1 VTDPSVLTLTEA
13 AAAIREHK
21 LSSVEVTRSLLARIE
36 RWQPVLNA
44 FVRVEV
50 EEALAAA
57 AAADAAIASGVARG
71 PLHGVPLAHKDM
83 YYVTG
88 KLAECGSKIRNG
100 WVAPATSTA
109 ILRLQGA
116 GAIRLGAL
124 HMAEFAYGPTGHNE
138 HLGPAR
144 NPWDPQRITGGS
156 SSGSAASVAARLTYA
171 ALGSDTGGS
180 IRLPAHFCGV
190 TGFKPTYGR
199 VSRANAMPLS
209 FTLDTVGPLALSAE
223 DCALIGSVIA
233 GVDPLDPTTSG
244 APAWDMAATQR
255 NPKGMTI
262 GIPRKFYVDD
272 LEFDV
277 ATLLDEAL
285 ATFRRLGARVVEV
298 DLPDQ
303 TAISAAALIVLAVE
317 AASLH
322 APWLRE
328 RAGEYGAQVRNRLQN
343 GLAYSAVEYLEA
355 LRWRGP
361 ALAAHLAAIE
371 GIDVVIAPASS
382 AAAPTIHETDVG
394 GGPGAEAAIQAITR
408 FMRPINYLGLP
419 VLEIPAGQS
428 RYGMPIGL
436 QLIWRR
442 DGNCPRS
449 RLPNFNESSPP
460 HSGLSVT

>member
-1 VTDPSVLTLTEA
+1 VTDPSMLTLTEV
-13 AAAIREHK
+13 AAAIRERK
-21 LSSVEVTRSLLARIE
+21 MSSVEVTRSKLASIE

-57 AAADAAIASGVARG
+57 AAADAAIASGIACG

-83 YYVTG
+83 YYITG

-109 ILRLQGA
+109 IAHLQGA
-116 GAIRLGAL
+116 GAVRLGAL

-144 NPWDPQRITGGS
+144 NPWNPQRITGGS

-255 NPKGMTI
+255 TPKGMTI
-262 GIPRKFYVDD
+262 GVPRKFYVED

-285 ATFRRLGARVVEV
+285 AAFRGLGARVVEV

-303 TAISAAALIVLAVE
+303 TVISAAALIVLAVE

-328 RAGEYGAQVRNRLQN
+328 RPGDYGAQVRNRLQN

-361 ALAAHLAAIE
+361 ALAAHLAAID

-382 AAAPTIHETDVG
+382 AAAPTIEETDLG

-428 RYGMPIGL
+428 RYG
-436 QLIWRR
+436 WVFFS
-442 DGNCPRS
+442 D
-449 RLPNFNESSPP
+449 
-460 HSGLSVT
+460 